1 MLFQVGGVSINVRP
15 FNVDAVEREGAADYA
30 DKDLLGRRKGSEA
43 VGVGTETLQLKGTVL
58 PFTRGGDGLPALDAM
73 WGQMRAQE
81 PVFVLRGDG
90 TVLGW
95 MRIDSIK
102 ESHSSLAPGGVGQ
115 EIGHD
120 IKLTRVEPPGGD
132 GIMSQLDELLSLFG

>member
-1 MLFQVGGVSINVRP
+1 MLFQVGAVAIDVRP
-15 FNVDAVEREGAADYA
+15 FNIDSVEREGAADFA

-43 VGVGTETLQLKGTVL
+43 VGIGTETLQLKGTVL
-58 PFTRGGDGLPALDAM
+58 PFRRRGNGLPALETQ

-90 TVLGW
+90 MVMGW

-102 ESHSSLAPGGVGQ
+102 EAHSHLAQGGVGH
-115 EIGHD
+115 EM
-120 IKLTRVEPPGGD
+120 TRVAPPGGD
-132 GIMSQLDELLSLFG
+132 AMLSQLDQLLSLFG